1 MYANERERQ
10 PPEENIVVGYVNGK
24 AIMQLKA
31 YPGHYFYD
39 EIAYPYVTIGEHLVE
54 AQPKPIELLP
64 VAEQAE
70 IISQLE
76 AVF

>member
-1 MYANERERQ
+1 MYKDERNAS
-10 PPEENIVVGYVNGK
+10 PPEENAVIAYINGK
-24 AIMQLKA
+24 AIMILKKDPLHF
-31 YPGHYFYD
+31 YYD

-64 VAEQAE
+64 IKEQCE

-76 AVF
+76 VI